1 MTTKRF
7 WQIGS
12 ASFTIVFVLV
22 LIASVVQAQ
31 ASEWTV
37 SISIQN
43 FDPELPETKNVSFG
57 VNPDATNVVDDGLD
71 VITEFPP
78 VLPPAGQPHLHVAF
92 ESPDIRC
99 LSTDIRPAGPW
110 MLVVS
115 SSGRFTLTW
124 DIPSVPDYIPLFLDP
139 GDDSPIINMG
149 EQDSQDFTEGFYTM
163 TIDIDTTPPSPVTNF
178 TALNPTEDTIDLTW
192 TNPLDEDFAGTLIVR
207 SQNPITSWNPTAG
220 ASYTID
226 QVVTEGVIVCYTGA
240 DDHFTDTELAP
251 YTIYHYQ
258 AFAYDILYNYSSG
271 LGASETTVPVTL
283 SLLTA
288 ASSGNRVIF
297 RWRTETETNNLG
309 FNICRSDK
317 KDGKY
322 VKVNA
327 KLIQGAGSDATP
339 HDYSFTDDNVKF
351 GQTYYY
357 YIEDVDFAGKKGKS
371 PIFQIT
377 VGQESEVK
385 VIDKPNITIRPK
397 PKPIVIP
404 TEFALLQNY
413 PNPFNP
419 ETWLPYELAKDAMVT
434 IHIYDVKG
442 QLVRQLNIGKQEV
455 GSYINKDKA
464 AYWDGK
470 DGLGQA
476 VSSGSY
482 FYALN
487 AGDFQATKRMVIVK

>member
-1 MTTKRF
+1 
-7 WQIGS
+7 
-12 ASFTIVFVLV
+12 
-22 LIASVVQAQ
+22 
-31 ASEWTV
+31 
-37 SISIQN
+37 
-43 FDPELPETKNVSFG
+43 ETKNVSFG
-57 VNPDATNVVDDGLD
+57 VNPDATDGIDDGLD
-71 VITEFPP
+71 VTTEDFPP

-92 ESPDIRC
+92 EGPDMRC

-110 MLVVS
+110 TLVVYS
-115 SSGRFTLTW
+115 SDRFTLTW
-124 DIPSVPDYIPLFLDP
+124 DTPSVPDYIPLFLDP
-139 GDDSPIINMG
+139 GDGSPIINMG
-149 EQDSQDFTEGFYTM
+149 EQDSQDFIKGISAM

-178 TALNPTEDTIDLTW
+178 TALNPTENTIDLTW
-192 TNPLDEDFAGTLIVR
+192 TNPLDGDFAGTLIVR
-207 SQNPITSWNPTAG
+207 SQETITWAPTEYVNP
-220 ASYTID
+220 ID
-226 QVVTEGVIVCYTGA
+226 QVVPEGVIVCYTGA
-240 DDHFTDTELAP
+240 GDHSTIPFIDTGLEP
-251 YTIYHYQ
+251 YTIYYYR

-271 LGASETTVPVTL
+271 EETSDTTVPVTL

-476 VSSGSY
+476 VSSGIY
-482 FYALN
+482 FYALS
-487 AGDFQATKRMVIVK
+487 AGDFKATKRMVIVK